1 MQRDWL
7 SRPGSTDTVASAR
20 SDGQRPGVAGLCAG
34 YWLALCTVGDRTTAE
49 GDDDAQRCAET

>member
-34 YWLALCTVGDRTTAE
+34 YWLALCTPNGGDNSSVAPS
-49 GDDDAQRCAET
+49 A